1 MSETFTRSNP
11 IETEKI
17 RTHHAKIV
25 VECTNGKPYYS
36 IEWFDTAKQE
46 CCLGY
51 SSYFIDNVLGWLKEY
66 FEIVEAPKT
75 NADRIR
81 AMRDYM
87 GTVAQRR
94 LIDAN
99 ALIEEYDRVHIGEP
113 GKARKLMED
122 APTVD
127 AVEVV
132 RCKDCIG
139 KSTWFK
145 DAENGCEVCGM
156 SGMYPKGEFDF
167 CSYGDRRKP

>member
-25 VECTNGKPYYS
+25 VECTNGEPYYS

-81 AMRDYM
+81 FMNDEELAKW
-87 GTVAQRR
+87 
-94 LIDAN
+94 IDWIFGRCEWCDTDKIATDDCN
-99 ALIEEYDRVHIGEP
+99 D
-113 GKARKLMED
+113 
-122 APTVD
+122 
-127 AVEVV
+127 VE
-132 RCKDCIG
+132 CTPCILKWLQQPFEG
-139 KSTWFK
+139 
-145 DAENGCEVCGM
+145 G
-156 SGMYPKGEFDF
+156 
-167 CSYGDRRKP
+167 